1 MNVYTPEELKK
12 ILADHAEYIKD
23 PSKFRLR
30 ANLRVADL
38 RGANLRDADL
48 SDADLSG
55 AILYG
60 ANLYGA
66 NLGGADLYGADL
78 RDAILSNAD
87 LRDAILRGA
96 NLRGADLYGADL
108 RDADLRGAN
117 LRGADLRGAN
127 LRGADLRDADL
138 RDADLGGADLRDAD
152 LSKAVL
158 PSFQIVPEGGSFEA
172 WKRIRTRGG
181 DRVIVKLQIPSDAA
195 RVSTL
200 VGRKCRASSVVPLEA
215 FNLDGSA
222 VGSAVA
228 LCSIRTVNGEPTHYK
243 LGERV
248 TAPAFDPSIAVECT
262 GGIHFFMTRKEAEDY
277 DF

>member
-96 NLRGADLYGADL
+96 N
-108 RDADLRGAN
+108 
-117 LRGADLRGAN
+117 LRGAN

>member
-66 NLGGADLYGADL
+66 
-78 RDAILSNAD
+78 ILSNAD
-87 LRDAILRGA
+87 LRDA
-96 NLRGADLYGADL
+96 
-108 RDADLRGAN
+108 
-117 LRGADLRGAN
+117 
-127 LRGADLRDADL
+127 
-138 RDADLGGADLRDAD
+138 DLGGAD

-262 GGIHFFMTRKEAEDY
+262 GGIHFFLTRKEAEDY